1 MSAEQYSIEDPAI
14 VDSHFRKFSKIVRL
28 FCLQIKFLYTRSPHQ
43 LNANCMF

>member
-28 FCLQIKFLYTRSPHQ
+28 CLQIKILYTHSPYQ